1 MAGTV
6 LSPVPGRS
14 SGGRRAAALVACMAV
29 LVAACNNASS
39 PGADGGTDVTVGDGI
54 FGGGTD
60 GDGND
65 PGGEGGGDNGA
76 TPTTKAPSGV
86 TTTTA
91 RGSSNTTRPTGGS
104 RTGTPAESP
113 DSGARRGPGAFAR
126 TILRPEP
133 ATRVVVELLVQPG
146 AAPRQ
151 GTVDHLRQVLGEV
164 TGKPVTIT
172 APVDLPATE
181 GRTSDDEIRA
191 MADRY
196 GSPQSSGQ
204 AVVHLLFLRGSY
216 EEDGVLGVAV
226 RGDTAA
232 IFSDTVRSASTPLVG
247 AAAIEDAV
255 TTHEMGHLLGL
266 VDIVLKTG
274 REDPEH
280 PGHSRN
286 RDSVMYWAVEASI
299 VAQVLG
305 GPPPRNFD
313 SADKADLAAIRN
325 GA

>member
-1 MAGTV
+1 MA
-6 LSPVPGRS
+6 L
-14 SGGRRAAALVACMAV
+14 L
-29 LVAACNNASS
+29 LAACNNASS
-39 PGADGGTDVTVGDGI
+39 PGADGGTDVTVGDGV
-54 FGGGTD
+54 FGPGNGP
-60 GDGND
+60 GND
-65 PGGEGGGDNGA
+65 PGGGGGDNGA
-76 TPTTKAPSGV
+76 TPTTTAPSGA

-91 RGSSNTTRPTGGS
+91 WGSSNTTGPSGGS

-133 ATRVVVELLVQPG
+133 ATRVVVELLVQQG

-151 GTVDHLRQVLGEV
+151 GTVDHLRQVLSEV

-181 GRTSDDEIRA
+181 GRTNDDEIRA

-204 AVVHLLFLRGSY
+204 AIVHLLFLRGSY
-216 EEDGVLGVAV
+216 EEEGVLGVAV

-232 IFSDTVRSASTPLVG
+232 IFSETVRGASTPLVG

-266 VDIVLKTG
+266 VDIVLQTG
-274 REDPEH
+274 REDPER

-286 RDSVMYWAVEASI
+286 RESVMYWAVEASI

-313 SADKADLAAIRN
+313 NADKADLAAIRN

>member
-1 MAGTV
+1 MA
-6 LSPVPGRS
+6 L
-14 SGGRRAAALVACMAV
+14 
-29 LVAACNNASS
+29 LVAACGSGS
-39 PGADGGTDVTVGDGI
+39 TPEADGGPDITVGDGLP
-54 FGGGTD
+54 
-60 GDGND
+60 GDGA
-65 PGGEGGGDNGA
+65 GEGGGDEPGGGNGNGGGGNA
-76 TPTTKAPSGV
+76 TPTTKPSTGG

-91 RGSSNTTRPTGGS
+91 RTSSNTTRPSGGG

-113 DSGARRGPGAFAR
+113 DSGARGGPGAFAR

-133 ATRVVVELLVQPG
+133 ATRIVVELLVQQG

-151 GTVDHLRQVLGEV
+151 ATLDHVRQTLSEAS
-164 TGKPVTIT
+164 GKQVTIT

-196 GSPQSSGQ
+196 GSAQRSGQ
-204 AVVHLLFLRGSY
+204 AIVHLLFLRGSH

-232 IFSDTVRSASTPLVG
+232 VFSDSVDNAATPLVG
-247 AAAIEDAV
+247 PAAIEDAV
-255 TTHEMGHLLGL
+255 TTHEIGHLLGL
-266 VDIVLKTG
+266 VDIVLKSG
-274 REDPEH
+274 REDPQH

-305 GPPPRNFD
+305 GPPPRNYD
-313 SADKADLAAIRN
+313 NADKADLAAIRN

>member
-1 MAGTV
+1 MA
-6 LSPVPGRS
+6 L
-14 SGGRRAAALVACMAV
+14 
-29 LVAACNNASS
+29 LVAACGRGST
-39 PGADGGTDVTVGDGI
+39 PEADGGPDVTVGDGL
-54 FGGGTD
+54 FGEGTGEGGDDEGGGGTPNN
-60 GDGND
+60 GN
-65 PGGEGGGDNGA
+65 GGGGGNV
-76 TPTTKAPSGV
+76 TPTTKPPAGGG

-91 RGSSNTTRPTGGS
+91 RTSSNTTRPPGGT
-104 RTGTPAESP
+104 RTGTPAESA
-113 DSGARRGPGAFAR
+113 DSGARSGPGAFAR

-133 ATRVVVELLVQPG
+133 ATRLVVELLVQQG

-151 GTVDHLRQVLGEV
+151 ATVDHLRQTLSEAS
-164 TGKPVTIT
+164 GKQVTIT

-196 GSPQSSGQ
+196 GSAQRSGQ
-204 AVVHLLFLRGSY
+204 AVVHLLYLRGEH

-232 IFSDTVRSASTPLVG
+232 IFSDSVRAAATPLVG
-247 AAAIEDAV
+247 SAAIEDAV

-305 GPPPRNFD
+305 GPPPRNYD
-313 SADKADLAAIRN
+313 NADKADLAAIRN

>member
-1 MAGTV
+1 MA
-6 LSPVPGRS
+6 L
-14 SGGRRAAALVACMAV
+14 
-29 LVAACNNASS
+29 LVAACGSGS
-39 PGADGGTDVTVGDGI
+39 TPEADGGPDVTVGDGL
-54 FGGGTD
+54 FEDGEGAGEAGDDDSGSDGGG
-60 GDGND
+60 
-65 PGGEGGGDNGA
+65 GGSGKATSTTKPASGGG
-76 TPTTKAPSGV
+76 

-91 RGSSNTTRPTGGS
+91 RTSSNTTRPPGGS

-113 DSGARRGPGAFAR
+113 DSGARGGPGAFAR

-133 ATRVVVELLVQPG
+133 ATRIVVELLVQQG

-151 GTVDHLRQVLGEV
+151 ATVDHLRQTLSEAS
-164 TGKPVTIT
+164 GKQVTIT

-196 GSPQSSGQ
+196 GSAQRAGQ
-204 AVVHLLFLRGSY
+204 AIVHLLFLRGNH

-232 IFSDTVRSASTPLVG
+232 IFTDSVNDAATPLVG
-247 AAAIEDAV
+247 AATIEDAV

-266 VDIVLKTG
+266 VDIVLKSG

-286 RDSVMYWAVEASI
+286 RQSVMYWAVEASI
-299 VAQVLG
+299 VAQALG
-305 GPPPRNFD
+305 GPPPRNYD
-313 SADKADLAAIRN
+313 SADKADLVAIRN

>member
-1 MAGTV
+1 MW
-6 LSPVPGRS
+6 
-14 SGGRRAAALVACMAV
+14 GRRVGALLACMAL
-29 LVAACNNASS
+29 LVTACGSGS
-39 PGADGGTDVTVGDGI
+39 TPEADDGPEITVGEGL
-54 FGGGTD
+54 
-60 GDGND
+60 
-65 PGGEGGGDNGA
+65 PGEGAGEGGDKPGGNDNDNGSGGNGGGGA
-76 TPTTKAPSGV
+76 TPTTKPSTGGG

-91 RGSSNTTRPTGGS
+91 RTSPNTTRPAGAG

-113 DSGARRGPGAFAR
+113 DSGARSGPGAFAR

-133 ATRVVVELLVQPG
+133 ATRIVVELLVQQG

-151 GTVDHLRQVLGEV
+151 ATLDHLRQVLTEV
-164 TGKPVTIT
+164 SGKQVTIT
-172 APVDLPATE
+172 APIELPSTG
-181 GRTSDDEIRA
+181 GRTSDDEVRA
-191 MADRY
+191 LADRY
-196 GSPQSSGQ
+196 GTAQRSGE
-204 AVVHLLFLRGSY
+204 AIVHLLFLNDAH

-232 IFSDTVRSASTPLVG
+232 VFSDTVRDASTPLVG
-247 AAAIEDAV
+247 AAVIEDAV
-255 TTHEMGHLLGL
+255 TIHEIGHLLGL

-274 REDPEH
+274 REDPQR

-286 RDSVMYWAVEASI
+286 RQSVMYWAVEASI

-313 SADKADLAAIRN
+313 DADKADLAAIRN

>member
-1 MAGTV
+1 MA
-6 LSPVPGRS
+6 LL
-14 SGGRRAAALVACMAV
+14 A
-29 LVAACNNASS
+29 AACNNASS

-54 FGGGTD
+54 FGDDRDGNGPGGN
-60 GDGND
+60 GDGK
-65 PGGEGGGDNGA
+65 GGDNGA
-76 TPTTKAPSGV
+76 TPTTKAPSGG
-86 TTTTA
+86 TSTTA
-91 RGSSNTTRPTGGS
+91 RGSSNTTRPTGGGA
-104 RTGTPAESP
+104 TGTPAESP

-133 ATRVVVELLVQPG
+133 ATRIVVEVLAQQG

-151 GTVDHLRQVLGEV
+151 GTVDHLRQVLAEV
-164 TGKPVTIT
+164 SGKPVSIT
-172 APVDLPATE
+172 APIDLPATE
-181 GRTSDDEIRA
+181 GRMNDDEIRA

-204 AVVHLLFLRGSY
+204 AVVHLLFLRGRY
-216 EEDGVLGVAV
+216 EEEGVLGVAV

-247 AAAIEDAV
+247 PAAIEDAV
-255 TTHEMGHLLGL
+255 TTHEVGHLLGL

-280 PGHSRN
+280 PGHSRS

-299 VAQVLG
+299 VAQVLD

-313 SADKADLAAIRN
+313 NADKADLAAIRN